1 MKILLDTNALLW
13 MAYDNP
19 RIIPVSDIILD
30 KENSIFISTISLWE
44 IAIKFRV
51 GKIDAD
57 VIEIC
62 EKYLSDDSDFYEI
75 SLSSKYLEYLLILPR
90 YHKDPF
96 DHMIIA
102 QAKYENMTIITGDEK
117 FKKYLPETIVI

>member
-19 RIIPVSDIILD
+19 RITPVSDIILD
-30 KENSIFISTISLWE
+30 KKNSIFISTISLWE

-57 VIEIC
+57 VIEIR

-75 SLSSKYLEYLLILPR
+75 SLSSKYFEYLLNLPR

-117 FKKYLPETIVI
+117 FKKYLPETIII